1 MKLTAR
7 RITEEDYSTIVE
19 WWKSWPEWEPLSQ
32 EMLPEN
38 GTGGIIIEK
47 EGEPIVAGFLY
58 GTNSKI
64 AWMEWI
70 ISNPKYRIKK
80 DREQAILLLID
91 SLEQWAYDGG
101 FKLILSIGRSKSLI
115 DKHKKLGYTV
125 DEDRSKE
132 IIKKIR

>member
-7 RITEEDYSTIVE
+7 RLTEEDYSTIVE

-64 AWMEWI
+64 ACTNGIFNTPTAI
-70 ISNPKYRIKK
+70 IN
-80 DREQAILLLID
+80 
-91 SLEQWAYDGG
+91 
-101 FKLILSIGRSKSLI
+101 
-115 DKHKKLGYTV
+115 
-125 DEDRSKE
+125 
-132 IIKKIR
+132 

>member
-7 RITEEDYSTIVE
+7 RLTEKDYNTIVE

-70 ISNPKYRIKK
+70 NR
-80 DREQAILLLID
+80 
-91 SLEQWAYDGG
+91 
-101 FKLILSIGRSKSLI
+101 F
-115 DKHKKLGYTV
+115 
-125 DEDRSKE
+125 
-132 IIKKIR
+132 IRAMGL

>member
-7 RITEEDYSTIVE
+7 RLTEKDYSTIVE
-19 WWKSWPEWEPLSQ
+19 WWKSWPEWEPLAQ

-80 DREQAILLLID
+80 DREQAIL
-91 SLEQWAYDGG
+91 
-101 FKLILSIGRSKSLI
+101 
-115 DKHKKLGYTV
+115 
-125 DEDRSKE
+125 
-132 IIKKIR
+132 